1 MAYRILVTDLINDTG
16 LELLRSAEGVEV
28 DIIQNL
34 SAADLLEGVWER
46 RIFLGMQLAGK
57 TLGIIGMG
65 RIGRLVAARAR
76 AFDMHVIAF
85 DPYVPEEVAD
95 SLRVELV
102 ED

>member
-1 MAYRILVTDLINDTG
+1 M
-16 LELLRSAEGVEV
+16 
-28 DIIQNL
+28 
-34 SAADLLEGVWER
+34 
-46 RIFLGMQLAGK
+46 K

-76 AFDMHVIAF
+76 AIDMHVIAF

-102 ED
+102 ELDTLESGPVSPSAYEDRMRANAAVLRKYLN